1 MYPETVKRFKRHF
14 QLLLLLLHCMKKI
27 DRYILLKYLTTFFF
41 CLILFTAIVVV
52 VDVSEKTDNFV
63 KSKLPISRIITDYYF
78 GFIPRIDAMLFPL
91 FVFISVIFFT
101 SKMAGRSEIIAI
113 LSSGVSFRRL
123 LMPYVVGGLFLSAIL
138 WVGYQYVVPKA
149 NLKWA
154 NFEIKYIDSQ
164 GAPNNNN
171 TNRKRN
177 LYFKLDSNSYVGIR
191 DYDTISKS
199 GTGFFMQRFQ
209 KNKLVYNLRSEQFN
223 WDSTKARWKLVNAVE
238 RKLDSISERVIRS
251 NELMV
256 SYNFKPRDRRKD
268 DYLKDQMP
276 TPELDEF
283 IKLERL
289 RGSEMLNTLLVERYN
304 RDAIPVSVLIL
315 TIIGA
320 VLASRKIRG
329 GSGLHLAIGVII
341 SVLYILFSRFSLVFA
356 TKGSFTPFIA
366 AWTPNVIFGLLAF
379 YLYKKAP
386 K

>member
-1 MYPETVKRFKRHF
+1 
-14 QLLLLLLHCMKKI
+14 MKKI

-52 VDVSEKTDNFV
+52 VDISEKTDNFV
-63 KSKLPISRIITDYYF
+63 KSKLPVSRIITDYYF

-113 LSSGVSFRRL
+113 LSSGVSFRRFL
-123 LMPYVVGGLFLSAIL
+123 LPYVVGGIFLSAVL

-154 NFEIKYIDSQ
+154 IFEIKYIDNQNPANLNS
-164 GAPNNNN
+164 NS
-171 TNRKRN
+171 KRN

-191 DYDTISKS
+191 EYDTILKS
-199 GTGFFMQRFQ
+199 GKGFFVQRFE
-209 KNKLVYNLRSEQFN
+209 KNRMVSNLRSEQFS
-223 WDSTKARWKLVNAVE
+223 WDSTKSKWKLSNAVE

-256 SYNFKPRDRRKD
+256 SYNFKPRDLRRD
-268 DYLKDQMP
+268 NYLKDQMP
-276 TPELDEF
+276 TPELNEF

-356 TKGSFTPFIA
+356 TKGSFTPFLA
-366 AWTPNVIFGLLAF
+366 AWTPNIIFGILAF